1 MRRARQ
7 TRFPALLAVAALA
20 LLAPTGGAQSTA
32 RCSGAQLSGKVR
44 LSSGA
49 AGTAAV
55 SIAVRN
61 VSDHTCT
68 LRGFPRLKLHN
79 GSGPLPTLVRAG
91 GLAILNEPVT
101 TVTLPGREGEPA
113 RHLFDGAHGGR
124 DLVRPRDEPRDLPRQ
139 RAREAHDPVL
149 PRRRAITAGCTSR
162 HSSPGCIPCE
172 PGRYAPAPAGSSPSA
187 SAARASSSG
196 LSAVCPAS
204 RSSTVSTEKSSGSGS
219 GASGAT
225 TALARS
231 DSSALPGVGCAVG
244 SNRAAK

>member
-1 MRRARQ
+1 MRLARQ
-7 TRFPALLAVAALA
+7 TRFPALLAVAALAALA

-32 RCSGAQLSGKVR
+32 RCTAAQLSGKVR

-101 TVTLPGREGEPA
+101 TVTL
-113 RHLFDGAHGGR
+113 
-124 DLVRPRDEPRDLPRQ
+124 
-139 RAREAHDPVL
+139 
-149 PRRRAITAGCTSR
+149 
-162 HSSPGCIPCE
+162 SPGERASLLVTYSTVPTGAETSCAHATSLVIFLRNGLGKLTIPF
-172 PGRYAPAPAGSSPSA
+172 SA
-187 SAARASSSG
+187 SPCNHGRLHESPFLSG
-196 LSAVCPAS
+196 LRPV
-204 RSSTVSTEKSSGSGS
+204 
-219 GASGAT
+219 
-225 TALARS
+225 
-231 DSSALPGVGCAVG
+231 
-244 SNRAAK
+244 